1 MTLSVELKSECI
13 LVTDDTFLFLVVHD
27 VNISKNDQNSGLQK
41 IYELAYQWKMKFNP
55 DASKQTQKISF
66 STKVLKPFP
75 PDVHFDN
82 DPNNSTPVR
91 KLVEIIL
98 DFK

>member
-1 MTLSVELKSECI
+1 
-13 LVTDDTFLFLVVHD
+13 
-27 VNISKNDQNSGLQK
+27 
-41 IYELAYQWKMKFNP
+41 MKFNP
-55 DASKQTQKISF
+55 DASKQAQKISF
-66 STKVLKPFP
+66 SRKVLKPFP

-91 KLVEIIL
+91 KLVEITL